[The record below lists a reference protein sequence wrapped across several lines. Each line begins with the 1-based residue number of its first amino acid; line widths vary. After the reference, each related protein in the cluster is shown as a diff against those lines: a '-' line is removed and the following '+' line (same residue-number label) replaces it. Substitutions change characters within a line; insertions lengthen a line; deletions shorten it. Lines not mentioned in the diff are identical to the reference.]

1 MTLGKRI
8 KKARL
13 IAGLNQ
19 QALAEAISQFGD
31 GRTVTRTAVVQW
43 ESESTR
49 GIEAANLLK
58 AAKVLNVAPEWLQFG
73 TGLMRPIPTHLD
85 GLLPITCNQRA
96 IPILDDARMTNNRED
111 MEFDNTRSYIGIDQ
125 ELANVT
131 SSHAFAL
138 EIKGDSMSPEFKP
151 GDIVIID
158 PNVKPQ
164 PGEIIVAK
172 LQQEGTVTLRKYR
185 PIGNNVETFELIALN
200 VDWPKII
207 VNSENPAQ
215 IIGTLIEHRCRRRT
229 IA

>member
-19 QALAEAISQFGD
+19 QALADAISQFGD
-31 GRTVTRTAVVQW
+31 GRTVSRTAVVQW
-43 ESESTR
+43 ESETTR

-73 TGLMRPIPTHLD
+73 TGLMRPVPAHLD
-85 GLLPITCNQRA
+85 GLLPIICNRRSV
-96 IPILDDARMTNNRED
+96 PILDDAMIANDEKEA
-111 MEFDNTRSYIGIDQ
+111 MELDNVRSYVGLDDA
-125 ELANVT
+125 LASIAGPYV
-131 SSHAFAL
+131 FAL

-151 GDIVIID
+151 GDIVVID
-158 PNVKPQ
+158 PQVKPQ

-172 LQQEGTVTLRKYR
+172 LHEGTVTLRKYR
-185 PIGNNVETFELIALN
+185 PVDTGAETFELISLN
-200 VDWPKII
+200 VDWPKIVI
-207 VNSENPAQ
+207 NSENPAQ
-215 IIGTLIEHRCRRRT
+215 ILGTLIEHRCRRRT